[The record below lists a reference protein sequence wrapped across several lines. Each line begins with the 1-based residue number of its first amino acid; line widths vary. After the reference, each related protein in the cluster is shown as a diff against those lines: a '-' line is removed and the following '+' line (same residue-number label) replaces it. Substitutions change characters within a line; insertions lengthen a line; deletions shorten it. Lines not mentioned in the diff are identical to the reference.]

1 MLSKTIALVARPA
14 TLLRDCSITIPKREG
29 AFGSRID
36 GHTREGPRRCHLT
49 GLAIEIVAVLVV
61 KTVALALI
69 WWVSFSEPIAPSM
82 RLEPDVVTRQLLATT
97 SIADQR

>member
-1 MLSKTIALVARPA
+1 M
-14 TLLRDCSITIPKREG
+14 
-29 AFGSRID
+29 
-36 GHTREGPRRCHLT
+36 HPRHPS

-61 KTVALALI
+61 KALALALI
-69 WWVSFSEPIAPSM
+69 WWASFSEPIAPSM